1 MPILPENRGMKKATI
16 TALLLAALSVPLTNP
31 SSAGPHQVLIPEIS
45 IAEKEFNFGKLAE
58 GVESRHIFKITNTG
72 KKDLKLISATS
83 TCGCTV
89 PKIKKNL
96 IAPGETADL
105 EVIMDT
111 SMKQGSV
118 SKPVTITSNDPLH
131 RKVVIT
137 LKAQVTSPHAD
148 LEDGEQRVAKIFTGR
163 CAACHVE
170 KGKGKI
176 GEDLF
181 LADCSMCHGF
191 RAKGVPGV
199 APALV
204 PFDYHQK
211 DFADSMRKII
221 AHGSKAHRSM
231 PGYLKSSGGPL
242 SDVEIDSLVE
252 YLRWKS
258 DLDLKPQATS
268 K

>member
-1 MPILPENRGMKKATI
+1 MQSRSLKENIDMNKTAVSGLLILVST
-16 TALLLAALSVPLTNP
+16 LSVIGP
-31 SSAGPHQVLIPEIS
+31 SKAGPHNVLVPEIS
-45 IAEKEFNFGKLAE
+45 IAEKEFNFGKVAE
-58 GVESRHIFKITNTG
+58 GTEVRHVFKLTNKGQKALKIFKTDV
-72 KKDLKLISATS
+72 K
-83 TCGCTV
+83 CGCTV
-89 PKIKKNL
+89 PKLSKDL
-96 IAPGETADL
+96 IAPGETVDL
-105 EVIMDT
+105 EIVMDT
-111 SMKQGSV
+111 SMKQGSI

-131 RKVVIT
+131 RQSVIL
-137 LKAQVTSPHAD
+137 LKAQVRSPHAD
-148 LEDGEQRVAKIFTGR
+148 LGSGENRVSKIFTGR

-204 PFDYHQK
+204 PFDYHKK

-221 AHGSKAHRSM
+221 AFGSKSHRSM
-231 PGYLKSSGGPL
+231 PGYLKSAGGPL
-242 SDVEIDSLVE
+242 SDVEVDSLIE

-258 DLDLKPQATS
+258 DLDLKPKAN
-268 K
+268 